1 MERYS
6 KWACDSRDGAN
17 LSFERDRAY
26 GFSWPQR
33 NYSCSFCNKEYKS
46 AQALG
51 GHMNVHRRDRA
62 RMRLSPNPNPNPN
75 PNPSLSS
82 SSSPPS
88 TAKFLPCNVAHL
100 AVISSPSPP
109 PLRGDEFRAIGHSSP
124 RQSLGKHKNGDV
136 EMLEITGFSRRNE
149 VIRLNLSLGLMQDA
163 KEDSVSNSNLDLE
176 LRLGYT

>member
-1 MERYS
+1 MDRY
-6 KWACDSRDGAN
+6 SRDGAN

-75 PNPSLSS
+75 PNPSLSLS
-82 SSSPPS
+82 SSAMPS

-100 AVISSPSPP
+100 AEVSSPSPP
-109 PLRGDEFRAIGHSSP
+109 PPREDELGATGFSSP
-124 RQSLGKHKNGDV
+124 RQSMGKCKNGDV
-136 EMLEITGFSRRNE
+136 EMLEFASFSRRND
-149 VIRLNLSLGLMQDA
+149 VIRLDLSLGLMQDA
-163 KEDSVSNSNLDLE
+163 KEDSNSDLDMDLDLDLE
-176 LRLGYT
+176 LRLGCS